1 VQFVIHVSGVLHIFI
16 LMHLIESILIAQNE
30 VYTFDYNT
38 KRGVALEFKSR
49 LLEVSLKLP
58 FASSIGYG

>member
-1 VQFVIHVSGVLHIFI
+1 MQFVILVSGVLHIFI
-16 LMHLIESILIAQNE
+16 LMHLNESILIAQNE

-49 LLEVSLKLP
+49 LLEESLKLP